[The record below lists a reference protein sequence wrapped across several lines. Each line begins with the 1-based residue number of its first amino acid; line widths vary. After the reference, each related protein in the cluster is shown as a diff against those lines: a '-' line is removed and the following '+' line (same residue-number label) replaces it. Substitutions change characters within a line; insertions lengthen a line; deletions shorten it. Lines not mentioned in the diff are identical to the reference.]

1 MAAAVR
7 VIRRGRARGRCC
19 FDIGKTAIR
28 TAARTLLPESLS
40 FRENGLVAMRRKFRI
55 GHKPGVIGLKAIESL
70 KPMTFQGQ
78 EIIPDPCNE
87 QESFSGQRLFQF
99 LPAILTMVPGSV
111 LLFILFKGWP
121 FGIQIASSIVYSS
134 AAFFFTF
141 AGRGLRPYLLDCPVV
156 QHHWD
161 RLIMRHFGFLI
172 ALFIVVTTALKI
184 RPRLS
189 LWWIVAQGRDMSPFD
204 LTMFILCGSVLL
216 TEVITNRSVLRRAHL
231 ERATSD
237 D

>member
-1 MAAAVR
+1 LAT
-7 VIRRGRARGRCC
+7 I
-19 FDIGKTAIR
+19 
-28 TAARTLLPESLS
+28 
-40 FRENGLVAMRRKFRI
+40 
-55 GHKPGVIGLKAIESL
+55 PGGIGLKAKESL
-70 KPMTFQGQ
+70 KIMSLQGQ

-87 QESFSGQRLFQF
+87 QGSFSGERFLQF

-111 LLFILFKGWP
+111 LLFILFEGWP
-121 FGIQIASSIVYSS
+121 FGIQIASSIVYSA

-141 AGRGLRPYLLDCPVV
+141 SGRGLRPYLLDCPVV

-172 ALFIVVTTALKI
+172 ALFIVETTALKI
-184 RPRLS
+184 RLRLP
-189 LWWIVAQGRDMSPFD
+189 LWWLVAKGRDMSPFD

-216 TEVITNRSVLRRAHL
+216 TQVITNRSVLRRAHL

-237 D
+237 N